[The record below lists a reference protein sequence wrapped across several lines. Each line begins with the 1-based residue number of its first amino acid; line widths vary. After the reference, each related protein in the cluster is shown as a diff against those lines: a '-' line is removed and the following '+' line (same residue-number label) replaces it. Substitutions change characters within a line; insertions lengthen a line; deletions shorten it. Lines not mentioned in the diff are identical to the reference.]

1 MADTPKTITDELA
14 DTKEEVTARDETIEQ
29 LRSRTDELV
38 EKINDQKDEIES
50 LRTAFKGLAKPLIK
64 IWVDMD
70 S

>member
-1 MADTPKTITDELA
+1 MADQLLEKSR
-14 DTKEEVTARDETIEQ
+14 EEVAARDETIEQ

-50 LRTAFKGLAKPLIK
+50 LRAAFKGLAKPLIK

>member
-1 MADTPKTITDELA
+1 MADHLLEKSR
-14 DTKEEVTARDETIEQ
+14 EEVATRDETIEQ

-50 LRTAFKGLAKPLIK
+50 LRAAFKGLAKPLIK